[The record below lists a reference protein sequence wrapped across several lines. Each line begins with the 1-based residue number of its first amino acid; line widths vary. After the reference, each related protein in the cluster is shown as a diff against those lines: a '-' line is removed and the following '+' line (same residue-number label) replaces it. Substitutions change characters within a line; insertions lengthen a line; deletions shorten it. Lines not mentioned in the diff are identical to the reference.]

1 MKFITRFSLNSRI
14 RLAAFAAALLCA
26 LPLPPSGYAAPAE
39 LTYEKPQLLK
49 ASYLLPPNIV
59 AGDLFR
65 VGDQVS
71 TEMYMGHFTLYSDVG
86 TFEVSGENLLK
97 IRIAE
102 LPAIRQLDSMSK
114 SKEFLAAA
122 GNAAV
127 KPVKSAVNMV
137 ENPVET
143 VKGIPSGLSRFFDRV
158 GSGIKSIANSATDSD
173 STGGEKGA
181 NTAGRVGDFTITALG
196 FEDSRRQL
204 AQDLAVDPYTTNPIL
219 ADKLTNMAW
228 VTFSGKLGVNTLVS
242 VFVPV
247 SIAISGTAFT
257 NDLVYN
263 TTKSDLIIKNR
274 EMMLDI
280 GGSETLADT
289 LLGNRWYSLTVLTSL
304 LTGLESLSKVEG
316 RSQLLE
322 LATKAASEEEARF
335 VAATVQMLARMNGT
349 KVSLAKVSARGT
361 VVGIARNG
369 AIVVPAPV
377 DYLSWTKQIALLA
390 QRQDLRAPHR
400 SIWLTGKISTR
411 AREGFEALGWTIN
424 RAAPL

>member
-1 MKFITRFSLNSRI
+1 MKFITRFSPNSRI

-173 STGGEKGA
+173 STAGEKGA

-204 AQDLAVDPYTTNPIL
+204 AQDLAVDPYTTNTIL